1 MASQARAPNIL
12 FIMADDVGCFNST
25 TRARRWL
32 IAAIALAAGCA
43 TQEKK
48 SDIPPVVPELRPGIL
63 AGYLPMGAL
72 PDSLALLPPPPA
84 VGSAAFAADEEA
96 YRNTRLLRGSP
107 RYTQATKDAE
117 LAFPQATQ
125 GFACALDAPISQE
138 ATPHL
143 FTLLRRSA
151 TDSGLATR
159 AASDKY
165 HRMRPFAFHKDS
177 SCTPQAEGALRQAGS
192 YPSGHASIGWT
203 WALLLAEVAPER
215 SDALLARGL
224 SYGQSRVIC
233 GAHWQSDVTQGR
245 VIGAGTLARL
255 HSDPVFRAELEAA
268 KQEVLNA
275 RQKAMR
281 PARDCQAEAAALGQR

>member
-1 MASQARAPNIL
+1 MKPFAPAGGKAPRALP
-12 FIMADDVGCFNST
+12 A
-25 TRARRWL
+25 L

-48 SDIPPVVPELRPGIL
+48 SEIPPVVPELRPGIV

-107 RYTQATKDAE
+107 RYTQATKDAN
-117 LAFPQATQ
+117 LIFPQATQ
-125 GFACALDAPISQE
+125 NFACALDAPISKDS
-138 ATPHL
+138 TPHL
-143 FTLLRRSA
+143 YTLMRRSA
-151 TDSGLATR
+151 TDSGLATQTVR
-159 AASDKY
+159 DKY
-165 HRMRPFAFHKDS
+165 HRMRPFAFHNDS
-177 SCTPQAEGALRQAGS
+177 SCTPQAEHALRQAGS
-192 YPSGHASIGWT
+192 YPSAHASIGWT

-233 GAHWQSDVTQGR
+233 GAHWQSDVSQGR

-255 HSDPVFRAELEAA
+255 HSDPVFRAEVEEA
-268 KQEVLNA
+268 KKEVVGA

-281 PARDCQAEAAALGQR
+281 PALDCKAEAAALGQR

>member
-1 MASQARAPNIL
+1 
-12 FIMADDVGCFNST
+12 V
-25 TRARRWL
+25 
-32 IAAIALAAGCA
+32 AAIVLAAGCA

-48 SDIPPVVPELRPGIL
+48 SEIPPVVPELRPGIV

-96 YRNTRLLRGSP
+96 YRNTRPLRGSP
-107 RYTQATKDAE
+107 RYTQATRDAD
-117 LAFPQATQ
+117 LHFPQSAQ
-125 GFACALDAPISQE
+125 NFACALGTPISPD

-143 FTLLRRSA
+143 YMLLRRTA
-151 TDSGLATR
+151 TDSGLATH
-159 AASDKY
+159 AAKDKY
-165 HRMRPFAFHKDS
+165 QRLRPFAFHDDS
-177 SCTPQAEGALRQAGS
+177 SCTPQSEAVLRRDGS

-224 SYGQSRVIC
+224 SFGQSRVIC
-233 GAHWQSDVTQGR
+233 GAHWQSDVSEGR
-245 VIGAGTLARL
+245 VMGAGTLARL

-268 KQEVLNA
+268 KNEVVNA

-281 PARDCQAEAAALGQR
+281 PALDCQAEAAALGQR